1 MDKKLELES
10 IAIDLASRIQDLC
23 YATVSGSIAYGT
35 DTESSDI
42 DVRGFY
48 MNSVGQLLGTENR
61 PEVITLDNPDVILYP
76 FTKFINLLCNCNP
89 GVIELLGTR
98 KEDQLYVNNVAQAV
112 LDNKELFL
120 SKRAYYSF
128 GGYAVS
134 QFKRLENA
142 LYKKDEEP
150 SDEKKLNKL
159 VEVLEFNARA
169 EREKVGDDSTA
180 PIIKFTVNSENKVM
194 AEFMF
199 ATRKIEVKR
208 LINLVKEIEHN
219 YKCFDNNNKS
229 GDSKKDN
236 AKLYK
241 HAMHLMRL
249 YFMGIDILKNGEI
262 NTYREK
268 EHDYLMSIRN
278 GEVSMESIFDK
289 KNEMELE
296 LYEAYENSAL
306 PDEVDK
312 SKVDFFVYNQYS
324 KYMGLDPYSRN

>member
-1 MDKKLELES
+1 MGKRLEMES
-10 IAIDLASRIQDLC
+10 ITINLLHRITDLC

-35 DTESSDI
+35 NTESSDI

-48 MNSVGQLLGTENR
+48 MNSVGQLLGTEKK
-61 PEVITLDNPDVILYP
+61 PEVITLDNPDGVFYP
-76 FTKFINLLCNCNP
+76 FTKFVNLLSNCNP

-112 LDNKELFL
+112 LDHKEMFL

-142 LYKKDEEP
+142 LYKKDEDP

-180 PIIKFTVNSENKVM
+180 PIIRFSVNNESKVM
-194 AEFMF
+194 AELMF

-208 LINLVKEIEHN
+208 LINLVKEIEHT
-219 YKCFDNNNKS
+219 YKCFDDNSKS
-229 GDSKKDN
+229 GDSKKDD

-278 GEVSMESIFDK
+278 GEVSMESIFK
-289 KNEMELE
+289 KQQDMEVE
-296 LYEAYENSAL
+296 LYNAYENSML

-312 SKVDFFVYNQYS
+312 NKIDFFVYNQYS
-324 KYMGLDPYSRN
+324 KYMGIEPYSRN